1 MKMRLSH
8 VVLVLWLMTIIGFV
22 WYWSSKDSSVNPNPN
37 YEQTI
42 KKLEQQNDSLL
53 AINQGLQEQIAEQ
66 LEKQEGIKEELK
78 KRNKDLKQ
86 LKYRKS
92 EKIRAIG
99 NYDNDELYR
108 FFSEFETES
117 LYHSE

>member
-1 MKMRLSH
+1 MRLSH
-8 VVLVLWLMTIIGFV
+8 VVLLLWLMTILGFV
-22 WYWSSKDSSVNPNPN
+22 WYWSSQDRSVNPNPN

-53 AINQGLQEQIAEQ
+53 TINKGLQVQIADQ
-66 LEKQEGIKEELK
+66 LEKQEDIKEELK
-78 KRNKDLKQ
+78 KRKKDLEQ

-108 FFSEFETES
+108 FFAEFKTDS
-117 LYHSE
+117 LHHSK

>member
-1 MKMRLSH
+1 MRLSH
-8 VVLVLWLMTIIGFV
+8 VALVLWLMTIIGFV
-22 WYWSSKDSSVNPNPN
+22 WYWNSRGRSVNPNPN
-37 YEQTI
+37 FKQTI

-53 AINQGLQEQIAEQ
+53 AINHGLQEQIAEQ

-86 LKYRKS
+86 IKYRKS

-108 FFSEFETES
+108 FFTEFETDS
-117 LYHSE
+117 LHHSE

>member
-8 VVLVLWLMTIIGFV
+8 ATLLLWLMTNIGFV
-22 WYWSSKDSSVNPNPN
+22 WYWSSQDSSVNLNPN

-53 AINQGLQEQIAEQ
+53 AINQGLQKQITEQ
-66 LEKQEGIKEELK
+66 LEKQDGIKEELK
-78 KRNKDLKQ
+78 KRNKDLEQ

-108 FFSEFETES
+108 FFAEFETDS
-117 LYHSE
+117 LHHSK

>member
-1 MKMRLSH
+1 MRLSH
-8 VVLVLWLMTIIGFV
+8 VVLLLWLMTIIGFV
-22 WYWSSKDSSVNPNPN
+22 WYWSSQGKSVNPNPN

-42 KKLEQQNDSLL
+42 KKLEQQNDNLL
-53 AINQGLQEQIAEQ
+53 TINQGLQEQIAEQ

-78 KRNKDLKQ
+78 KRNKDLEQ

-108 FFSEFETES
+108 FFAEFETDS
-117 LYHSE
+117 LYHSK

>member
-8 VVLVLWLMTIIGFV
+8 VVSVLWLMTIIGFV
-22 WYWSSKDSSVNPNPN
+22 WYWSSQDKSVNPNPN
-37 YEQTI
+37 YEKTI
-42 KKLEQQNDSLL
+42 KKLEHQNDSLL
-53 AINQGLQEQIAEQ
+53 TINQGLQEQIAEQ

-99 NYDNDELYR
+99 DYDNDELYR
-108 FFSEFETES
+108 FFAEFETDS
-117 LYHSE
+117 LHHSN

>member
-1 MKMRLSH
+1 MRLSH
-8 VVLVLWLMTIIGFV
+8 AVLLLWLMTIIGFV
-22 WYWSSKDSSVNPNPN
+22 WYWSSQERSVNPNPN
-37 YEQTI
+37 YEKTI
-42 KKLEQQNDSLL
+42 KKLEQKNDGLL

-78 KRNKDLKQ
+78 IRNKDLEQ
-86 LKYRKS
+86 LKYRKI

-108 FFSEFETES
+108 FFAEFETDS
-117 LYHSE
+117 LHH

>member
-1 MKMRLSH
+1 MRLSH
-8 VVLVLWLMTIIGFV
+8 AVLLLWLMTIIGFV
-22 WYWSSKDSSVNPNPN
+22 WYWSSQDRSVNPNPN

-53 AINQGLQEQIAEQ
+53 AINQSLQVQIADQ
-66 LEKQEGIKEELK
+66 LEKQEDIKEELK
-78 KRNKDLKQ
+78 KRKKDLEQ

-108 FFSEFETES
+108 FFAEFETDS
-117 LYHSE
+117 LHHSK

>member
-1 MKMRLSH
+1 MRLSH
-8 VVLVLWLMTIIGFV
+8 VALVLWLMTIIGIV
-22 WYWSSKDSSVNPNPN
+22 WYWNSRGRSVNPNPN

-108 FFSEFETES
+108 FFAEFETDS
-117 LYHSE
+117 LYHSK

>member
-1 MKMRLSH
+1 MRLSH

-22 WYWSSKDSSVNPNPN
+22 WYWNSQDRSVNPNPN
-37 YEQTI
+37 YKQTI

-78 KRNKDLKQ
+78 KRNKDL
-86 LKYRKS
+86 
-92 EKIRAIG
+92 
-99 NYDNDELYR
+99 
-108 FFSEFETES
+108 
-117 LYHSE
+117 YHSRSGLGVHRGTTNCSKIQGQ